1 MSGAIAF
8 KAKVEIP
15 SGKEPFLRKVKLQ
28 GTFGI
33 DEGSFSKAETQKNV
47 NELSAG
53 ARGEKMEDAETVL
66 TDLKGRVELEEGI
79 ANFSD
84 LSFGIPGAGARMYG
98 TYNLLNEK
106 IDLHGKMRVDTKI
119 SKTTSGMKSF
129 LLKAI
134 DPIFK
139 KKKKGEVVP
148 VHITGTYEH
157 PQFGL
162 DLTQPK
168 GANQQNK

>member
-1 MSGAIAF
+1 MSGAVAF
-8 KAKVEIP
+8 KAEVEIP
-15 SGKEPFLRKVKLQ
+15 SGKEPFLQKVSLKGNFGVGE
-28 GTFGI
+28 GTF
-33 DEGSFSKAETQKNV
+33 SQAETQKSV

-66 TDLKGRVELEEGI
+66 TDLKGVVVLKNGI
-79 ANFSD
+79 ATFSQ
-84 LSFGIPGAGARMYG
+84 LSFGVPGAGAHMYG

-106 IDLHGKMRVDTKI
+106 VDLHGRMRVDTKI
-119 SKTTSGMKSF
+119 SKTASGVKSF

-139 KKKKGEVVP
+139 KKNRGEVVP
-148 VHITGTYEH
+148 VHITGTYEN

-162 DLTQPK
+162 DLTKSKP
-168 GANQQNK
+168 AEPQNK